1 MKSFK
6 SLFLSEDQ
14 LDESVGPWRPEDQVG
29 KNAHAF
35 HRAQWDHHMD
45 QKNQGKHKGFK
56 QLQKGVVYQSNSG
69 TWVGQRNG
77 VKQRE
82 YFPSRQQAE
91 HWVNGTM
98 PNNGGISF
106 LSRDKKF
113 HNDSSKS
120 YDHGEKE
127 IPGKFQ
133 HAPAK
138 MPSEKPKKVSKPKP
152 KVEKPKQTDH
162 ELAQKAL
169 EKSEPKQQPEKETT
183 KPLQRNTPDDPHYQ
197 ELKEKDNVKVA
208 DALSMTKD
216 RAQDRAMEAA
226 ELGIGA
232 GNPVSQAGEC
242 VTVRTVQRMLEGGN
256 ENDIRAELQNIV
268 NQPGH
273 VLNSKSGK
281 EWVDAGMACA
291 HNIID
296 THGLE
301 NIQDVAWDTDEG
313 NLLMGTTGHG
323 TAADMFVKLTDG
335 TRVGVSLKKDGAIR
349 IHNGGYDK
357 VSRKIAQGMRDRGVN
372 EQTVKKFEEATN
384 TNNYW
389 KDINEALSPEKLKQ
403 FQKDTQ
409 SVINKIVDRP
419 YSSYADEVLGD
430 AADKSKYTD
439 IMVDDENGVPKFLS
453 NIQRDLGP
461 EGRAEFKSKMEK
473 YHQGLLKK
481 APREGP
487 DENSLKVL
495 SKIAAHQGMDLY
507 STLRDADVKHFN
519 RFITTMKSDSG
530 LESAMKDEILHG
542 MELDQIL
549 GIEKNP
555 ALDKLSVVYG
565 VPPRG
570 AELNEQSLMNM
581 LGNDT
586 QDLLEGVHE
595 QFRTHTDD
603 KKKSLAKE
611 ALMKNIKDKIEVD
624 YATGAKDGTIK
635 FIKDLGNG
643 QKTEFPIFTM
653 GVRTK
658 GIGVSP
664 GFEMVQTQ
672 FMGNAL
678 EHGFDIDQWPEKAR
692 KKWWNNEM
700 TRARKQLKDLDE
712 TDKQTSQRGKSV
724 SEYMKFL
731 TDRVHNLKESYKS
744 IAHSIHEI
752 FQRSFN

>member
-1 MKSFK
+1 
-6 SLFLSEDQ
+6 
-14 LDESVGPWRPEDQVG
+14 
-29 KNAHAF
+29 
-35 HRAQWDHHMD
+35 
-45 QKNQGKHKGFK
+45 
-56 QLQKGVVYQSNSG
+56 
-69 TWVGQRNG
+69 
-77 VKQRE
+77 
-82 YFPSRQQAE
+82 
-91 HWVNGTM
+91 
-98 PNNGGISF
+98 
-106 LSRDKKF
+106 
-113 HNDSSKS
+113 
-120 YDHGEKE
+120 
-127 IPGKFQ
+127 
-133 HAPAK
+133 
-138 MPSEKPKKVSKPKP
+138 
-152 KVEKPKQTDH
+152 
-162 ELAQKAL
+162 
-169 EKSEPKQQPEKETT
+169 
-183 KPLQRNTPDDPHYQ
+183 
-197 ELKEKDNVKVA
+197 
-208 DALSMTKD
+208 MTKD
-216 RAQDRAMEAA
+216 KAQDRAMEAA

-242 VTVRTVQRMLEGGN
+242 MTVRTVQRMLEGGN

-273 VLNSKSGK
+273 VLNSKTGK
-281 EWVDAGMACA
+281 EWVDAGIACA

-313 NLLMGTTGHG
+313 NLLMGTSGHG
-323 TAADMFVKLTDG
+323 TAADMFVKLENG

-357 VSRKIAQGMRDRGVN
+357 VSRKIASGMRNRGVD

-403 FQKDTQ
+403 FQKRTQ

-419 YSSYADEVLGD
+419 YSLYVDEVLGD
-430 AADKSKYTD
+430 AADKDKYTD

-461 EGRAEFKSKMEK
+461 EGRAQFKEKLEK

-481 APREGP
+481 EPREGP

-495 SKIAAHQGMDLY
+495 SKIAAYEGMDLY

-530 LESAMKDEILHG
+530 LENAMKDEILHG

-570 AELNEQSLMNM
+570 AELNEQSLMKM
-581 LGNDT
+581 LGKDT
-586 QDLLEGVHE
+586 QSLLEGVQE
-595 QFRTHTDD
+595 QFRGHTDN
-603 KKKSLAKE
+603 KKKSIAKDT
-611 ALMKNIKDKIEVD
+611 LMKNIKGKIEVD

-700 TRARKQLKDLDE
+700 SRAKKQLKDLDE

-724 SEYMKFL
+724 SGYMKFL

-744 IAHSIHEI
+744 IAHSIHDI
-752 FQRSFN
+752 IQNSFN

>member
-1 MKSFK
+1 
-6 SLFLSEDQ
+6 
-14 LDESVGPWRPEDQVG
+14 
-29 KNAHAF
+29 
-35 HRAQWDHHMD
+35 
-45 QKNQGKHKGFK
+45 
-56 QLQKGVVYQSNSG
+56 
-69 TWVGQRNG
+69 
-77 VKQRE
+77 
-82 YFPSRQQAE
+82 
-91 HWVNGTM
+91 
-98 PNNGGISF
+98 
-106 LSRDKKF
+106 
-113 HNDSSKS
+113 
-120 YDHGEKE
+120 
-127 IPGKFQ
+127 
-133 HAPAK
+133 
-138 MPSEKPKKVSKPKP
+138 
-152 KVEKPKQTDH
+152 
-162 ELAQKAL
+162 
-169 EKSEPKQQPEKETT
+169 
-183 KPLQRNTPDDPHYQ
+183 
-197 ELKEKDNVKVA
+197 
-208 DALSMTKD
+208 
-216 RAQDRAMEAA
+216 
-226 ELGIGA
+226 
-232 GNPVSQAGEC
+232 
-242 VTVRTVQRMLEGGN
+242 MLEGGN

-268 NQPGH
+268 NQPDH

-313 NLLMGTTGHG
+313 NLLMGTSGHG

-419 YSSYADEVLGD
+419 YSLYADEVLGD

-519 RFITTMKSDSG
+519 RFITTMKGDSG